1 VTDGPVRETDRGIVP
16 QPRAVAAHVEALD
29 MAGLA
34 FAAKRLLGKD
44 PAPVSGQF
52 TMWARSGKPSLPRLT
67 DPLWEALAP
76 LHIGR
81 PSSPAAA
88 LCDQVLTGMERDGTV
103 GLRAAGDLATSGKN
117 AFRAA
122 PLEHAD
128 GDRRDAIRRQQALVD
143 GVKAYWRAIAGI
155 YTQARTSIVAG
166 DHEGAVEVL
175 RAGQQQL
182 GPTVDRIAGLAREV
196 VAAGEKADAPVR
208 TADRVEE
215 PSPTAEE
222 QVALQAAA
230 QAAAQAALAD
240 QATQQQP
247 VADPVRTRPGMSPAG
262 PLALSDEQAEA
273 FARKEPIAI
282 EEELEA
288 ERAPVEVLSTK
299 PVRNHPFLPI
309 VFLLIVSGV
318 ALFVLYSI
326 INDPT
331 NPLGG

>member
-1 VTDGPVRETDRGIVP
+1 
-16 QPRAVAAHVEALD
+16 

-103 GLRAAGDLATSGKN
+103 GLRAAGDLASAGKD

-122 PLEHAD
+122 PLDHAD

-143 GVKAYWRAIAGI
+143 AVKAYWRAIAGV

-166 DHEGAVEVL
+166 DHDGAVEVL
-175 RAGQQQL
+175 RTGGEQL
-182 GPTVDRIAGLAREV
+182 RPTVDRIAGLAREV
-196 VAAGEKADAPVR
+196 VAAGEKAEAPVR

-230 QAAAQAALAD
+230 QAAAREAALAA
-240 QATQQQP
+240 QATPQVVDSVQ
-247 VADPVRTRPGMSPAG
+247 TRPGMSPTG
-262 PLALSDEQAEA
+262 PLSLTDEQAEA
-273 FARKEPIAI
+273 FARKQPIAI